1 MRFFQKIATL
11 GTDYHENDVRPIVKA
26 INVTAMLAVAIS
38 SLSALVFASINTPL
52 VNIIQI
58 IGVLSYLLPLYLNS
72 KGNQLFAA
80 LSLGFSA
87 AFQLTALPV
96 LFFGPEVGIH
106 YFLLPVII
114 LNIIFFPHG
123 EEKKSIPVILFGA
136 AALIY
141 CEFFLESAISSFQPT
156 VTFAHIL
163 RPTYLVS
170 AVLMVCFCFFIFSKE
185 LAKARAEVKAQFGR
199 AEDLLHNIL
208 PKAIANR
215 LRDQQETIADRFS
228 DVTVLFADM
237 VGFTALA
244 SQTKPA
250 RLVEILNSFFSAYD
264 DLCEKHHIEKIK
276 TIGDAYMA
284 AAGVPIQS
292 AAHAKQVAAFALDM
306 LETTARISKD
316 LDLQINV
323 RIGMNSGPV
332 VAGVIGKRKYI
343 YDLWGETVNLAS
355 RMESHGE
362 EGKIQVS
369 SATYELLKTEYQL
382 KPQPPR
388 MIKGLGE
395 LETYLLIAAKDK

>member
-1 MRFFQKIATL
+1 MYFFQKIAAL
-11 GTDYHENDVRPIVKA
+11 GTGYHENDVRPIVKA
-26 INVTAMLAVAIS
+26 TNVTAMLAIAIS
-38 SLSALVFASINTPL
+38 SISALTFAMFNTLPAN
-52 VNIIQI
+52 VIQT
-58 IGVLSYLLPLYLNS
+58 IGVLLYFLPLYLNS
-72 KGNQLFAA
+72 KGSPLFAA
-80 LSLGFSA
+80 LTLGLSA
-87 AFQLTALPV
+87 ALQLTALPV
-96 LFFGPEVGIH
+96 LFFGPDFGIH

-114 LNIIFFPHG
+114 LNVIFFPQG
-123 EEKKSIPVILFGA
+123 EEKKSIPIILFGTVS
-136 AALIY
+136 LIY
-141 CEFFLESAISSFQPT
+141 CEFFLESAYWDLTSRVAFTQ
-156 VTFAHIL
+156 IL
-163 RPTYLVS
+163 RPAYLVS
-170 AVLMVCFCFFIFSKE
+170 AILMVCFCFFIFSRE
-185 LAKARAEVKAQFGR
+185 LAKARTEVKAQFDR
-199 AEDLLHNIL
+199 AEELLHNIL
-208 PKAIANR
+208 PKAVANR

-237 VGFTALA
+237 VGFTTLA

-292 AAHAKQVAAFALDM
+292 AAHAKQMADFALDM
-306 LETTARISKD
+306 LKTTARISKE
-316 LDLQINV
+316 LNLEINV

-369 SATYELLKTEYQL
+369 PATYELLQSQYKLE
-382 KPQPPR
+382 PQPPR
-388 MIKGLGE
+388 MIKGIGE
-395 LETYLLIAAKDK
+395 LKNYVLIATKA